1 MARAQRMKHW
11 RFLYSL
17 NLVRDMLLRLRGQRT
32 GFDSTYWSQGGLGQV
47 FTGTGDCARILFF
60 KMRPA
65 LVFNSFLLFRSQ
77 FEVKFITVVTS
88 LLITPRFRW

>member
-17 NLVRDMLLRLRGQRT
+17 NLVRDMLLRLRGQRP

-65 LVFNSFLLFRSQ
+65 LAELSQ
-77 FEVKFITVVTS
+77 VIAKKANFST
-88 LLITPRFRW
+88 TPLRNPA